1 MEYVMNE
8 NEQVQPL
15 NVTPENAQPVLP
27 PGELEKRPPTWIF
40 IIVAVIVVGLII
52 AGTVFLITSDA
63 AVTSKVRDIFII
75 FMALEA
81 LVIGAALVILI
92 IQIAVLTNLIQNE
105 VKPILD
111 STNETVSTLRGTV
124 RFLSDNLSEPIIV
137 LNEYL
142 AAIKRMLEL
151 MRFKRK

>member
-1 MEYVMNE
+1 MNE
-8 NEQVQPL
+8 IEQPQELNETAKQ
-15 NVTPENAQPVLP
+15 AQPPLP
-27 PGELEKRPPTWIF
+27 NGETEKRSQTWVF
-40 IIVAVIVVGLII
+40 IVVAVVVIAAII

-63 AVTSKVRDIFII
+63 AVTSKIRDIFII

-81 LVIGAALVILI
+81 LVIGVALVILI
-92 IQIAVLTNLIQNE
+92 IQVAVLTNLIQNE

-151 MRFKRK
+151 MRFRRK